1 MLKIMG
7 ASASHP
13 AHPDGKT
20 MKALTF
26 VKHGPME
33 SSLELIGTQP
43 VPVQGKGELLIK
55 VRATSL
61 NPIDKMRVEGGLKA
75 LRPETMTPSILG
87 YDGAGIVEAVGEGVA
102 DVQVGAEVF
111 FRWFPPPSQGT
122 IAEFVAV
129 PADQVVNKPVH
140 VSFEEAASF
149 PLVGLTTI
157 QAMTRGGV
165 KEGDKVFI
173 SGGAGG
179 VGTFAIQYAKN
190 VLKAGT
196 VATTASPGEKTD
208 LCKSLGA
215 DVVIN
220 YREEKFEEVLTEYDF
235 AFDTSGESAK
245 CAQILKKGKKVVTI
259 AGTPSL
265 DELTRIGVRP
275 NFIVRT
281 FLNMKR
287 QKEAMDNA
295 EAAGVEWS
303 NLMLTQSKP
312 DLQHLAD
319 NIAAGLIKPVVDNI
333 WDLSDW
339 QGAVKQSASGRAKGK
354 CVIRVA

>member
-1 MLKIMG
+1 MG
-7 ASASHP
+7 GAASHP
-13 AHPDGKT
+13 AHADGKT

-26 VKHGPME
+26 AKHGPME
-33 SSLELIGTQP
+33 SALALIDTQP
-43 VPVQGKGELLIK
+43 VPMHGKGELLIK
-55 VRATSL
+55 VHATSL
-61 NPIDKMRVEGGLKA
+61 NPIDKLRVEGKLKA
-75 LRPETMTPSILG
+75 MMPETMTPSILG
-87 YDGAGIVEAVGEGVA
+87 YDGAGIVQAVGEGVA
-102 DVQVGAEVF
+102 DFELGAEVF

-122 IAEFVAV
+122 IAEFAAV
-129 PADQVVNKPVH
+129 PADQVVKKPAN

-149 PLVGLTTI
+149 PLVGLTSI

-179 VGTFAIQYAKN
+179 VGTFAIQYAKH

-220 YREEKFEEVLTEYDF
+220 YKEEKFEEILKEYDF
-235 AFDTSGESAK
+235 AFDTSEESAK
-245 CAQILKKGKKVVTI
+245 CAKILKKGRKVVTI
-259 AGTPSL
+259 VGTPSL
-265 DELTRIGVRP
+265 EECARVGMQTNAL
-275 NFIVRT
+275 VRT
-281 FLNMKR
+281 FLKWNR
-287 QKEAMDNA
+287 QKEAMASA

-303 NLMLTQSKP
+303 VMFLQPSKP
-312 DLQHLAD
+312 DLQNLAD
-319 NIAAGLIKPVVDNI
+319 NVAAGLIKPVVDNI

-354 CVIRVA
+354 CIIRVA